1 MAPVCCRADKVKL
14 RHTRCYRFVLYRTTN
29 EPEVFGIILVVLD
42 RSHVAVVRPQLM
54 TANWI
59 TMPRLGKMASGT
71 HSVISCAA
79 LLWTTIAAGFM
90 VSVPVAEREA
100 QGMWTG
106 WRGLGF

>member
-1 MAPVCCRADKVKL
+1 M
-14 RHTRCYRFVLYRTTN
+14 TTN
-29 EPEVFGIILVVLD
+29 EPEDFGIILVVLD

-79 LLWTTIAAGFM
+79 LLWTTFAAGFM